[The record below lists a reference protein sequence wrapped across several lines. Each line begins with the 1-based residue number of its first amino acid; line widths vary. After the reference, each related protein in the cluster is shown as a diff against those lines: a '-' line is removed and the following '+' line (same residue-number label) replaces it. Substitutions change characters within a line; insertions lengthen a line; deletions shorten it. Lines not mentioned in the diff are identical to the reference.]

1 MGTGRPPAGQE
12 MSLIDAGDALWV
24 VSSAAQRIPHRVP
37 LQGPGGQR
45 KHARSGTRQAAIS
58 AGQRRPQK
66 VVQRLRGGAAQG
78 CAEAGARRTRGQHL
92 QWAFRGSAVG
102 AETRFVRSAH
112 YVPSGEPERATTV
125 ETRIKDKGKAEHAD
139 TPAAKRPP
147 PRRQSNGHSGAPH
160 SSPSGTEQASELLLE
175 VDQLRS
181 TVDQLP
187 GEVSSL
193 KGKIQSWDGTVARMA
208 SYQPGA
214 GGARRGG
221 SAPEESVGSGL
232 GAH

>member
-1 MGTGRPPAGQE
+1 MRATRSGSYQAQRSAFPTVYPCKAQE
-12 MSLIDAGDALWV
+12 VSASTPDQARVKLQFLQDNGAPKRWSEVVLRRDALK
-24 VSSAAQRIPHRVP
+24 QEPD
-37 LQGPGGQR
+37 
-45 KHARSGTRQAAIS
+45 AR
-58 AGQRRPQK
+58 AGH
-66 VVQRLRGGAAQG
+66 LH
-78 CAEAGARRTRGQHL
+78 HL